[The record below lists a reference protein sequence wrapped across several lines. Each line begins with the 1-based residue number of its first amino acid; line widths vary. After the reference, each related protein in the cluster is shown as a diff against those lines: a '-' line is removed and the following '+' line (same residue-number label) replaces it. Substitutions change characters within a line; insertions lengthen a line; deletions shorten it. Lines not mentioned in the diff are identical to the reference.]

1 MKDLFAAET
10 KVPVERSRAELD
22 TILARYG
29 ATARAFV
36 VDDAAA
42 LAQIGFRIG
51 PLQYRMDLPL
61 PALPERRPRGWGAW
75 PEDRRQ
81 EWIAREKDQALR
93 TRWRVLLLLVKA
105 KLEAVSLGVSTAEAE
120 FLPHLLL
127 GDGRTVYAALGERIA
142 CALAANAPLMLSRG
156 GR

>member
-51 PLQYRMDLPL
+51 PLQP
-61 PALPERRPRGWGAW
+61 
-75 PEDRRQ
+75 Q
-81 EWIAREKDQALR
+81 
-93 TRWRVLLLLVKA
+93 
-105 KLEAVSLGVSTAEAE
+105 
-120 FLPHLLL
+120 
-127 GDGRTVYAALGERIA
+127 
-142 CALAANAPLMLSRG
+142 
-156 GR
+156 